1 VISLEDVLDA
11 RKRLDGVLLPT
22 TVEVSETLSR
32 IAGRTVYLK
41 NEHLQRTGSFKIR
54 GAYNKISRMPSG
66 GEVVAASA
74 GNHAQGV
81 ARAARLTGSRA
92 TIFMP
97 VSAAL
102 PKVEATRADD
112 AVVRLEGSVV
122 DESIALARAY
132 ADTVG
137 AEFVHP
143 FDDPLIVAGQGTL
156 GAEIADQCEEDVTV
170 FVPVGGGGLIGGTAV
185 ALKALRPG
193 MRIVGV
199 EASGAAAM
207 RASLDAGKLVQLNE
221 IATIADGIAVKT
233 ASQLTFGIVRELVD
247 DVVTVED
254 DEISRA
260 LLLLLERCKAVVEPA
275 GAVGLA
281 AILAGKVA
289 GDGPALAVLS
299 GGNVDPL
306 LLIKLIEHGLSAAGR
321 FLMLRIIVED
331 RPGELASLTD
341 AVAHQGLNVLH
352 VEHHRV
358 GLKLGVD
365 KVEVLLT
372 LETRDPAHR
381 EEAVQSL
388 RVAGFD
394 VQPVE

>member
-11 RKRLDGVLLPT
+11 RARLAGVLHPT

-32 IAGRTVYLK
+32 IAGRTVLLK

-81 ARAARLTGSRA
+81 ARAARLTGLRA

-102 PKVEATRADD
+102 PKVEATRADG
-112 AVVRLEGSVV
+112 AVVRLEGAVV

-132 ADTVG
+132 AETVG

-143 FDDPLIVAGQGTL
+143 FDDPLIVAGQGTV
-156 GAEIADQCEEDVTV
+156 GAEIADQCDEDAVV
-170 FVPVGGGGLIGGTAV
+170 VVPIGGGGLIGGTAA

-193 MRIVGV
+193 MRVVGV

-207 RASLDAGKLVQLNE
+207 RASLDSGQLVQLNE
-221 IATIADGIAVKT
+221 ISTIADGVAVKT
-233 ASQLTFGIVRELVD
+233 ASHLTLGLVRDLVD

-281 AILAGKVA
+281 AILSGKIE
-289 GDGPALAVLS
+289 GSGPALAVLS

-321 FLMLRIIVED
+321 FLLLRIIVED
-331 RPGELASLTD
+331 RPGELAALTD
-341 AVAHQGLNVLH
+341 AVAQHGLNVLH

-381 EEAVQSL
+381 DEAVQSL
-388 RVAGFD
+388 RDAGFD
-394 VQPVE
+394 VHSVD